1 MSNSQAHIHIARG
14 KNPRHEIRR
23 YEYEIATLVEMV
35 LDIIPVM
42 DSTVFL

>member
-1 MSNSQAHIHIARG
+1 MKLKDMS
-14 KNPRHEIRR
+14 EIV
-23 YEYEIATLVEMV
+23 TLVEMV